1 MSAATAREKEMEAVR
16 EKEVDRLLRTEVRV
30 INIGLREFA
39 RDLDSRKTPV
49 VHVDWSPPAADEKI
63 SAVLE
68 KLGEMDSIVSRI
80 EAANREAHQRI
91 LAADPV
97 LVDVM
102 LARDAIPNFPDR
114 TLLHAGPPITW
125 ERMCG
130 PMRSAVTGA
139 IVFEGWASNL
149 SEAETLAESGDIR
162 FEPNHHFGGVG
173 PMTGI
178 TTPGMAV
185 MVVENRAFGNRA
197 FCTVNE
203 GMGNVMRFGGNDQE
217 VVDRLK
223 WIADVFGP
231 ALGAAIRRRN
241 GVSLK
246 GLIARGLS
254 MGDEMHM
261 RNAACTGLILRE
273 LAADLAET
281 APSDSG
287 RMLRFMSGNDMF
299 FLNIVMA
306 MAKAVAAP
314 AHGIPYSTVVTTMA
328 RNGTDFGVRLSSTGD
343 TWFTGP
349 AQMARGLLFA
359 GFTEDDGN
367 PDIGDSCITE
377 TVGLGGF
384 AMAASPAVVGF
395 VGAGSLS
402 DAFAYTRSMAEI
414 TIGSNP
420 EWAIATMGMAGVPT
434 AIDIRKVLSTGI
446 LPVINTAITNKLPG
460 RGQIGAGIVNP
471 PVDCFAQALLKFAE
485 VHGVL

>member
-1 MSAATAREKEMEAVR
+1 METD
-16 EKEVDRLLRTEVRV
+16 KLLQTEVHV

-49 VHVDWSPPAADEKI
+49 VHVDWSPPLAANEKI
-63 SAVLE
+63 SGLLD
-68 KLGEMDSIVSRI
+68 KLAYSDVDGIASRI
-80 EAANREAHQRI
+80 EAANREAHRRM
-91 LAADPV
+91 LSADPV

-102 LARDAIPNFPDR
+102 LARDAIPNFPAR

-139 IVFEGWASNL
+139 IVFEGWAANL
-149 SEAETLAESGDIR
+149 SKAEAVAASGDVR
-162 FEPNHHFGGVG
+162 FEPNHNYGGVG

-178 TTPGMAV
+178 TTHGMAV
-185 MVVENRAFGNRA
+185 MVVENRTFGNRA

-203 GMGNVMRFGGNDQE
+203 GLGNVMRFGGNNQE
-217 VVDRLK
+217 VLDRLK
-223 WIADVFGP
+223 WIANVFGP
-231 ALGAAIRRRN
+231 ALGSAIRRRN
-241 GVSLK
+241 GVGLK
-246 GLIARGLS
+246 SLIARGLS

-273 LAADLAET
+273 LAADLSEV
-281 APSDSG
+281 APSELG

-299 FLNIVMA
+299 FLNIGMA

-328 RNGTDFGVRLSSTGD
+328 RNGTDFGIRLSSTGD
-343 TWFTGP
+343 SWFTGP
-349 AQMARGLLFA
+349 AQMVRGLLFA
-359 GFTEDDGN
+359 GFTEDDAN

-402 DAFAYTRSMAEI
+402 DALAYTRSMGEI
-414 TIGSNP
+414 TIGPSP
-420 EWAIATMGMAGVPT
+420 EWTMPTMGMSGVPT
-434 AIDIRKVLSTGI
+434 GIDIRKVLSSGL
-446 LPVINTAITNKLPG
+446 LPVINTAITNKQPG

-471 PVDCFAQALLKFAE
+471 PVDCFEQALLKFAE